1 MSLGGWRE
9 IFEDRCLN
17 CRRKLR
23 IVITNEA
30 TEWWSGICKCGY
42 RNIFTISDGGY
53 GYDQRIEKVK
63 DGKFK
68 RPL

>member
-1 MSLGGWRE
+1 MSSGGWRE
-9 IFEDRCLN
+9 IFEDKCLN

-30 TEWWSGICKCGY
+30 TECWSRICKCGY
-42 RNIFTISDGGY
+42 RNIFTSGLN
-53 GYDQRIEKVK
+53 GYDQKIEKVK